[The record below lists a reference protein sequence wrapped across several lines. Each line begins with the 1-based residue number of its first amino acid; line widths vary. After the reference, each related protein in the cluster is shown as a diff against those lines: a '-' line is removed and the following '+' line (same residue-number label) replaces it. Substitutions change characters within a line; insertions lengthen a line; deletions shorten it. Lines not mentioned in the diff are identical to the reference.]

1 MKVVIDIPEKIYRSM
16 KMKVPMIC
24 GRKSGKTTLSI
35 CLGAIAL
42 GKPLEE
48 SEKEQ
53 SEKDGD

>member
-1 MKVVIDIPEKIYRSM
+1 MKIVIDIPEKIYRSL
-16 KMKVPMIC
+16 KFSPMIC

-48 SEKEQ
+48 KVEEQ